1 MALITVLWTTI
12 NSQVKKPRDSLSDSS
27 YGQSVVDPGCQPDNV
42 DPEFSFHPL
51 PHMAPSEQTGAV
63 IITTTASHI
72 HRWRCNLLV
81 QTLQNQRHWW
91 STHCIQNTV
100 SGIAQQLLIYLWRQD
115 RICSLLVRCA
125 KEEGVEERRGRE
137 KKSLALL
144 SYNLSHLVLKLS
156 SC

>member
-1 MALITVLWTTI
+1 MLITVLWTII
-12 NSQVKKPRDSLSDSS
+12 NSQLKKPRDSLSDSS
-27 YGQSVVDPGCQPDNV
+27 YSQSIADPGCKPDNV
-42 DPEFSFHPL
+42 DPEFSFHP
-51 PHMAPSEQTGAV
+51 
-63 IITTTASHI
+63 TTPRDPLGTNMSNDYHRHHHI

-125 KEEGVEERRGRE
+125 KEEGEEERRGRE
-137 KKSLALL
+137 KRSLALL
-144 SYNLSHLVLKLS
+144 SYNISHLVLKLS